1 MKGAINYKLI
11 NIALFLLV
19 IFLLGRTYYVWRDLF
34 KLIFKVLNP
43 FLIALALTYF
53 LHPIVNLL
61 SKKIN
66 KNISSII
73 VLSAFIF
80 IFYLLI
86 KFTVPVLYKEMF
98 VILKE
103 IKYFLLNLRYK
114 GIFSFLYEHIDSFSI
129 KIINYIQN
137 NIFLF
142 LSKSINIISSLITIL
157 VLTLCFLL
165 NYDKF
170 FSFIK
175 SFLIKKKPRLYF
187 LLVNI
192 NRELSSYITGI
203 GIIMIVEIIEYT
215 IIYRIIGHT
224 NYLLLAAL
232 TSLTTIIPF
241 VGGLISNIIAIITA
255 SVVSK
260 RVFILTSIVVILMPI
275 IDSYLIQPRI
285 YKKTN
290 QIPTFLSI
298 VIVIVGGLIFK
309 VVGIMIAIPLYIII
323 KNILKLTFLDKYD
336 IM

>member
-1 MKGAINYKLI
+1 
-11 NIALFLLV
+11 
-19 IFLLGRTYYVWRDLF
+19 
-34 KLIFKVLNP
+34 
-43 FLIALALTYF
+43 
-53 LHPIVNLL
+53 
-61 SKKIN
+61 
-66 KNISSII
+66 
-73 VLSAFIF
+73 
-80 IFYLLI
+80 
-86 KFTVPVLYKEMF
+86 VPVLYREMF

-215 IIYRIIGHT
+215 IIYRIIGHP